1 MAEGETLTTAELR
14 KRYDEMDENGHQ
26 GHDFENWKAIYC
38 GRYGVTELKP
48 DIAIV
53 IEGGNVI
60 GIATA
65 GQSMTVRVI
74 DLDMKK
80 IGEPVSVADYEP
92 DVCNVDLEQYTK
104 EVMEDD

>member
-1 MAEGETLTTAELR
+1 METLTTAELR
-14 KRYDEMDENGHQ
+14 KLYDEMDEKAHQ

-53 IEGGNVI
+53 IEGGNVV

-65 GQSMTVRVI
+65 GHSMTVRVI
-74 DLDMKK
+74 DLDLRKV
-80 IGEPVSVADYEP
+80 GEDAVKDYEP
-92 DVCNVDLEQYTK
+92 DGENVNLEEYTK
-104 EVMEDD
+104 DMMED